1 MCGDVVCSVVCSLLL
16 HVFFFLFKNLVPLK
30 TWNLILCR
38 ERFWENR
45 WFCFFFFFS
54 SLQAESLTLLSNIGD
69 YVQTDINKQRFQIIQ
84 MTTGQILQTASKHET
99 IQMNYDKANEL
110 LPEHRQERRFY
121 AGLVCDG
128 RGGTGMCNFRALFSH
143 SGRRFPSRLDV
154 SLSVFSQMNS
164 LP

>member
-1 MCGDVVCSVVCSLLL
+1 MLYVRLFALYFFMYF
-16 HVFFFLFKNLVPLK
+16 FFFLKIWCHLRHEIWSCAESVSGK
-30 TWNLILCR
+30 TDGSA
-38 ERFWENR
+38 
-45 WFCFFFFFS
+45 FFFFFS